1 MIALVYLVVTA
12 VSKGLVC
19 GLIVMYRDVV
29 RAIGFSI
36 FAWDWNKAIV
46 WVEAV

>member
-1 MIALVYLVVTA
+1 MVYLVVAA

-19 GLIVMYRDVV
+19 GLVVVYRDVV
-29 RAIGFSI
+29 RAIGFNI
-36 FAWDWNKAIV
+36 FAWNWNKALV

>member
-1 MIALVYLVVTA
+1 MVYLVVTA

-29 RAIGFSI
+29 RAIGFNIS
-36 FAWDWNKAIV
+36 AWDWNKAIA